1 MVIACGALA
10 LATLLYVFW
19 LTPQPVRVKTPAERE
34 HEYLEEKRQVLYE
47 NLRDLHLEYRMG
59 KLSDQDYQRIK
70 TTYQADMVALLHQ
83 MEQPETSGTG
93 GGTGVSPAALP
104 ADPSAGLSAGA
115 LAEAEA
121 AAKAGLPTDPSAGAL
136 AEAEARRAKAGRCLR
151 CGKDNPPE
159 NHFCGACGAELSRED
174 QIQ

>member
-1 MVIACGALA
+1 
-10 LATLLYVFW
+10 
-19 LTPQPVRVKTPAERE
+19 
-34 HEYLEEKRQVLYE
+34 E

-121 AAKAGLPTDPSAGAL
+121 AAKAGLPADPSARAL
-136 AEAEARRAKAGRCLR
+136 AEAEARRTVAGRCLR

>member
-19 LTPQPVRVKTPAERE
+19 LTPEPVRAKTPAERE
-34 HEYLEEKRQVLYE
+34 REYLEEKRQVLYE

-70 TTYQADMVALLHQ
+70 TTYQADMAALLHG
-83 MEQPETSGTG
+83 ELS
-93 GGTGVSPAALP
+93 GTGVSPVALP
-104 ADPSAGLSAGA
+104 ADPSAGLSAGLSAEA

-121 AAKAGLPTDPSAGAL
+121 RTAKAGLP
-136 AEAEARRAKAGRCLR
+136 AEARRAKAGRCLR

-159 NHFCGACGAELSRED
+159 NRFCGACGAELSRED

>member
-1 MVIACGALA
+1 MLVVIACGALA

-19 LTPQPVRVKTPAERE
+19 LTPEPVRVKTPAERE

-83 MEQPETSGTG
+83 MEQPETSATG
-93 GGTGVSPAALP
+93 GGTGVSPVALP
-104 ADPSAGLSAGA
+104 ADPSAGL
-115 LAEAEA
+115 
-121 AAKAGLPTDPSAGAL
+121 SAGAL